1 MGYSRVADLLAP
13 TVTREFPAPKA
24 IPGKGGYSMN
34 KYEVG
39 LVISPD
45 MDEENLTSVIN
56 KATQWITDGAGLVSK
71 VENWGRR
78 KLAYPIRRFRDGNYI
93 FIYAD
98 MEPAKVLDFERNLN
112 LNESVLRHLV
122 IRLDE

>member
-1 MGYSRVADLLAP
+1 
-13 TVTREFPAPKA
+13 
-24 IPGKGGYSMN
+24 MN

-39 LVISPD
+39 LVLSPD
-45 MDEENLTSVIN
+45 LDEENLTQTIN
-56 KATQWITDGAGLVSK
+56 KASQWITDGAGLVSK

-78 KLAYPIRRFRDGNYI
+78 KLAYSIRRFRDGNYI

-98 MEPAKVLDFERNLN
+98 MDPSKLLDFERNLN
-112 LNESVLRHLV
+112 LSEAVLRHLV